1 MVKSAGPARMRHLE
15 QRLAHDDH
23 LPALV
28 AKARQDMDEPNR
40 F

>member
-1 MVKSAGPARMRHLE
+1 MRHLE